1 MGGGQTQR
9 VLVAHPDAFAWVATW
24 SAGVRPEG
32 TEAFEKDA
40 AAFLAAPE
48 RANASLRLLSIRVG
62 DEDFA
67 LPGCR
72 NLSELLKRHE
82 IEHELVVNRGG
93 HTWINWRLYLRD
105 LLPRLFR

>member
-9 VLVAHPDAFAWVATW
+9 VLVAHPDAFACVAIW

-32 TEAFEKDA
+32 TEAFEKEA
-40 AAFLAAPE
+40 ASLLAAPE
-48 RANASLRLLSIRVG
+48 KVNASIRLLSIRAG
-62 DEDFA
+62 EKDFA

-72 NLSELLKRHE
+72 NLDQLLTKHR
-82 IEHELVVNRGG
+82 IEHELQVNGGG
-93 HTWINWRLYLRD
+93 HTWINWRLYLSE